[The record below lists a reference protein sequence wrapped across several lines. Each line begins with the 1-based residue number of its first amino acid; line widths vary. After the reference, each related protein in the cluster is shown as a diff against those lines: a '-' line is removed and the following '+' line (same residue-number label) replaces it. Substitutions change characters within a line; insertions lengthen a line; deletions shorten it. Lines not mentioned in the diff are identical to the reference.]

1 MDTFGK
7 HMAQVEEGMTLLDR
21 EELEE
26 ITVRLQE
33 LRRTGGTLYL
43 FGNGGSAATASHF
56 ANDLMKMGKV
66 RAVCVSDMV
75 PVVDAYG
82 NDTGWENMFMGPL
95 TGLMDAKDGVLGI
108 SCSGRSPNVITALE
122 WAAGQ
127 TDLVMGMT
135 GMMLNTPIHEPKGI
149 VVLHAM
155 VPDIRV
161 QEDLHSIACHAI
173 ARALQERGY
182 GE

>member
-1 MDTFGK
+1 MDTFTK
-7 HMAQVEEGMTLLDR
+7 HISQVVEGLNLLDH
-21 EELEE
+21 EELERIVQVLE
-26 ITVRLQE
+26 I
-33 LRRTGGTLYL
+33 LRMTGGTLFV

-56 ANDLMKMGKV
+56 VNDLLKAGKV

-108 SCSGRSPNVITALE
+108 SCSGRSLNVITALE

-127 TDLVMGMT
+127 TELVLGMT
-135 GMMLNTPIHEPKGI
+135 GIGNDSPINAIPNI
-149 VVLHAM
+149 DLLHAR

-161 QEDLHSIACHAI
+161 QEDLHVIACHAI
-173 ARALQERGY
+173 VRALQERGY